1 MMVNVSIQKS
11 NSLQHVLR
19 KVEEYLSTIA
29 PQTLS
34 LNFVFKFQEICLES
48 VWSETETAE
57 RVLEMIQLLFD

>member
-19 KVEEYLSTIA
+19 KAEEYLSTIA
-29 PQTLS
+29 PQTPS
-34 LNFVFKFQEICLES
+34 LKFVFKFQEICLES

-57 RVLEMIQLLFD
+57 CVLEMIQLLFD